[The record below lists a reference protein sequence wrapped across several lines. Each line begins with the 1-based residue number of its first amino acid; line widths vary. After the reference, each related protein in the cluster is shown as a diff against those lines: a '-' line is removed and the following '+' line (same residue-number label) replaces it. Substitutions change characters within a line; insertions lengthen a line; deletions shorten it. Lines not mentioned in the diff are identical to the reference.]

1 MIHQIRRSQYRHR
14 LRGCLSGEVEADDI
28 HIKTGPQGLKCDRRA
43 PRKRGTKARGRGRY
57 ETDRPLVVVW
67 VARDGPGM
75 AIEMR
80 RDAGARTLT
89 TATLKYVVPGSRLD
103 TDTWKGYQWQ
113 GQIYDHHTVK
123 HSKAYVASDGAH
135 CNTAE
140 AERSVFRPWRATLA
154 FPSVMHISI
163 WPSMSTSAID
173 ATAQ

>member
-1 MIHQIRRSQYRHR
+1 
-14 LRGCLSGEVEADDI
+14 
-28 HIKTGPQGLKCDRRA
+28 
-43 PRKRGTKARGRGRY
+43 
-57 ETDRPLVVVW
+57 
-67 VARDGPGM
+67 M

-140 AERSVFRPWRATLA
+140 AEWSVFRPWRATFRGVSKRYAHLYLA
-154 FPSVMHISI
+154 QYEHERNRRHCSAMERLHELISFCYAL
-163 WPSMSTSAID
+163 WKWAYVGFQYL
-173 ATAQ
+173 TAVLDQVFLSSPLLYASSPARL